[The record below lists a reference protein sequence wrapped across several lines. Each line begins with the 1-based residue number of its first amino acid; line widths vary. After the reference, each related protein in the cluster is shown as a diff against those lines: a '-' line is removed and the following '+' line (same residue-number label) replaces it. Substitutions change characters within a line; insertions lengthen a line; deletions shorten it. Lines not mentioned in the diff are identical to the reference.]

1 MDNCERR
8 PTSGEGRAAFLPAQ
22 VELLGV
28 NKLSPL
34 PALLTNQEHNHAT
47 WFRNRSE

>member
-8 PTSGEGRAAFLPAQ
+8 PTSGEGRAAFLPAGQ
-22 VELLGV
+22 VELLGGGG

-34 PALLTNQEHNHAT
+34 ASTT
-47 WFRNRSE
+47 D

>member
-8 PTSGEGRAAFLPAQ
+8 PTSGEGRAAFLPAGQ
-22 VELLGV
+22 VELLGGV

-34 PALLTNQEHNHAT
+34 ASTT
-47 WFRNRSE
+47 D